1 MEFDGDR
8 FDGDMKGICG
18 GCFGKAGRW
27 LMGKGG
33 LREKEMESLSRP
45 AFSARH
51 EPQSAAI

>member
-51 EPQSAAI
+51 EPRSAAI